1 MLKYLSV
8 SNRKTSFLCTVGCM
22 ALFSGVLGAEES
34 ISQKS
39 TPVDYKI
46 GPTLEAKVGYFFFVD
61 STMRDVYDEGGLDL
75 QISGS
80 YPVIKW
86 ARRYALNV
94 YASVEYLQR
103 TGTSLS
109 GNQNTSIWEIPVN
122 VGLKPV
128 IAITNE
134 FQYYFAVGPRY
145 FYIHQHYNSEYLPK
159 NNHRNGIGLF
169 VNTGFNFIFW
179 RHLLVDVFGEYS
191 YAQTKFH
198 ASSDPLTYTKTT
210 QVGGFTFGG
219 GLGYSF

>member
-1 MLKYLSV
+1 MFKYLSV
-8 SNRKTSFLCTVGCM
+8 LSCTTL
-22 ALFSGVLGAEES
+22 LFGVLMAEE
-34 ISQKS
+34 
-39 TPVDYKI
+39 PVPKDLNI
-46 GPTLEAKVGYFFFVD
+46 APTLEAKAGYFFFVD
-61 STMRDVYDEGGLDL
+61 STMRDVYNEGGLDL

-80 YPVIKW
+80 YPIKKW
-86 ARRYALNV
+86 SPRFALDV
-94 YASVEYLQR
+94 YGSVEYLER
-103 TGTSLS
+103 TGSSLNAGQS
-109 GNQNTSIWEIPVN
+109 TSIWEIPVN
-122 VGLKPV
+122 VGLRPV

-134 FQYYFAVGPRY
+134 VQYYFAVGPRY
-145 FYIHQHYNSEYLPK
+145 FYIHQHNSSKYVPE

-198 ASSDPLTYTKTT
+198 SSSSPLSYTKTT